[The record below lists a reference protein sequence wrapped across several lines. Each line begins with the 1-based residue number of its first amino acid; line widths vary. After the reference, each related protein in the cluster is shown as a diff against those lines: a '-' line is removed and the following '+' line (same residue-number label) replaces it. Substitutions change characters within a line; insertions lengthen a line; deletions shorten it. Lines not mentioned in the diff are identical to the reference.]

1 MTPFGQVIYILISS
15 AEPSALVTSS
25 LQRQRPSSPT
35 SPTTTLR
42 TSIAALESS
51 ISEYHTRQKRSKK
64 ENKAAIVAMRKE
76 IDALNGK
83 ISKLGGEDKAH
94 SNRHLQ
100 WNQHIRVA
108 NEAIT
113 EISAEIDSLESV
125 PENESKQWREQKEG
139 WEQAKDRQVRT
150 REDLFRHKEA
160 AEREKSAA
168 LAEEVTTRQKR
179 ERLQSRGNKLNDQL
193 DRLQSAAVQEL
204 DEQERKHQEHAAL
217 MADRRQIEER
227 SREQIANLQ
236 RSIQEVQYH
245 TQQTRQQAQMIESA
259 FRQQHLLGATSQPG
273 RRTPDRDPTGTTH
286 YRPTSVSGFRFP
298 AFSTPEHAVP
308 LLSNPLSLRQE
319 SRPRSTSLLSGSS
332 SVYADFFDQDP
343 APPMPSS
350 RAMETIRGQQP
361 SRSSGSGSGSIS
373 SQRDPISPVGGSVP
387 RRSSGEKRSSPI
399 WN

>member
-1 MTPFGQVIYILISS
+1 
-15 AEPSALVTSS
+15 
-25 LQRQRPSSPT
+25 
-35 SPTTTLR
+35 
-42 TSIAALESS
+42 
-51 ISEYHTRQKRSKK
+51 
-64 ENKAAIVAMRKE
+64 MRKE

-83 ISKLGGEDKAH
+83 ISKLGNEDKAH

-108 NEAIT
+108 NEAIA

-125 PENESKQWREQKEG
+125 PENDSKRWREKKEE
-139 WEQAKDRQVRT
+139 WEQAKDRQLGT
-150 REDLFRHKEA
+150 REDLVRHKET

-227 SREQIANLQ
+227 SREQIVNLQ

-259 FRQQHLLGATSQPG
+259 FRQQHLMGATSQTG
-273 RRTPDRDPTGTTH
+273 RQTPDRDLTGTTH

-298 AFSTPEHAVP
+298 AFSTPEHAAP
-308 LLSNPLSLRQE
+308 ILNNPLSLRHE
-319 SRPRSTSLLSGSS
+319 NRPRSTSLLSGSS
-332 SVYADFFDQDP
+332 SVYTDFFDQDP

-373 SQRDPISPVGGSVP
+373 SQRDPISPVGGSAP

>member
-1 MTPFGQVIYILISS
+1 
-15 AEPSALVTSS
+15 
-25 LQRQRPSSPT
+25 
-35 SPTTTLR
+35 
-42 TSIAALESS
+42 
-51 ISEYHTRQKRSKK
+51 
-64 ENKAAIVAMRKE
+64 MRKE

-83 ISKLGGEDKAH
+83 IAKIGSEDKAH

-108 NEAIT
+108 NDAIA
-113 EISAEIDSLESV
+113 EISSEIDSLESV
-125 PENESKQWREQKEG
+125 PETDSKEWQEKKEL
-139 WEQAKDRQVRT
+139 WEQAKDRQSRI
-150 REDLFRHKEA
+150 REDLMHQKETA
-160 AEREKSAA
+160 DREKSAA

-179 ERLQSRGNKLNDQL
+179 ERLQSRGLKLNDQL
-193 DRLQSAAVQEL
+193 ERLQSAAVQEL

-217 MADRRQIEER
+217 MADRRQLEER

-236 RSIQEVQYH
+236 RSLQEVQYH
-245 TQQTRQQAQMIESA
+245 TQQTRQQAQMMESA
-259 FRQQHLLGATSQPG
+259 FRQHHLVGAAIQPG
-273 RRTPDRDPTGTTH
+273 RHTPDRDPIGTNH

-298 AFSTPEHAVP
+298 AFTTPEHAAPV
-308 LLSNPLSLRQE
+308 LSNSLSLRQE
-319 SRPRSTSLLSGSS
+319 NRPRSTSLLSGSS
-332 SVYADFFDQDP
+332 VYTDFFDQDP

-373 SQRDPISPVGGSVP
+373 SQRDPISPVGGSAP